1 VDTVPVP
8 VRVPPALTVTPLD
21 DAIEPSTTSAPLLT
35 TVAPV

>member
-1 VDTVPVP
+1 MPVP

-21 DAIEPSTTSAPLLT
+21 DSIEPSTASAPPLT